1 VTCFH
6 DVFSEE
12 RNDKFLILN
21 KYAPARITETPAVKD
36 PENAA
41 AAASSPTTE
50 SKVKTKKKTHTHT
63 HTQNTLRY
71 YSFLILKNT
80 IHLENLLLGTWLSV
94 RLVNVLVVSLLQN
107 HVGRSSMVVSS
118 SSPVCEIVV

>member
-21 KYAPARITETPAVKD
+21 KYAPARITETPAVQD

-50 SKVKTKKKTHTHT
+50 SKVKTKNK
-63 HTQNTLRY
+63 
-71 YSFLILKNT
+71 
-80 IHLENLLLGTWLSV
+80 
-94 RLVNVLVVSLLQN
+94 
-107 HVGRSSMVVSS
+107 
-118 SSPVCEIVV
+118 

>member
-1 VTCFH
+1 MTCFH
-6 DVFSEE
+6 DVFPEE

-21 KYAPARITETPAVKD
+21 KYAPARITETPAVQD

-50 SKVKTKKKTHTHT
+50 SKVKTKTKKKN

-71 YSFLILKNT
+71 YSFWILKNT
-80 IHLENLLLGTWLSV
+80 IHLENLLLGTW
-94 RLVNVLVVSLLQN
+94 LVNVLVVSLLQN

-118 SSPVCEIVV
+118 SSLVCEIVV